1 MDPLAQLKD
10 IHLPAAVN
18 NYPIAP
24 GWWLLAIIVLALIIY
39 GLVKCRQYLVKRK
52 HKKAAL
58 AQLSAKAEIGTI
70 VALLKW
76 AALQYFPRQAV
87 ANLTGYEFKDF
98 LVASLPVKHQE
109 NFTELSG
116 QYFISAYEEQTTSQS
131 SAEFYQAAKLWLTH
145 ALPPQQNLTT
155 ESVSSAT
162 AAKTSEHSEQAE
174 VTVDKQVDDNDGVK
188 S

>member
-52 HKKAAL
+52 HKKAGL
-58 AQLSAKAEIGTI
+58 AQLSPNAEIGTI

-87 ANLTGYEFKDF
+87 ANLTGYEFKNF

-109 NFTELSG
+109 TFTELSG
-116 QYFISAYEEQTTSQS
+116 QYFISAYEKQTTSQS

-155 ESVSSAT
+155 ESVSSAI

>member
-10 IHLPAAVN
+10 IHLPAEIN
-18 NYPIAP
+18 NYPVAP
-24 GWWLLAIIVLALIIY
+24 GWWLLAVILLALVIY

-58 AQLSAKAEIGTI
+58 TQLSPKAEIGTI

-87 ANLTGYEFKDF
+87 ANLTGHEFKNF

-109 NFTELSG
+109 TFTKLSG

-131 SAEFYQAAKLWLTH
+131 STEFHQAAKLWLTH

-155 ESVSSAT
+155 EPVSSAI
-162 AAKTSEHSEQAE
+162 AAETSEHSEQAK
-174 VTVDKQVDDNDGVK
+174 VTVDNRVDDNDGVK

>member
-10 IHLPAAVN
+10 IHLPAEVN

-24 GWWLLAIIVLALIIY
+24 GWWLLAVILLALIIY

-76 AALQYFPRQAV
+76 AALQYFPRQTV
-87 ANLTGYEFKDF
+87 ANLTGHEFKNF

-145 ALPPQQNLTT
+145 ALPPQQKLTT

-174 VTVDKQVDDNDGVK
+174 VAVDKQVDDNDGVK